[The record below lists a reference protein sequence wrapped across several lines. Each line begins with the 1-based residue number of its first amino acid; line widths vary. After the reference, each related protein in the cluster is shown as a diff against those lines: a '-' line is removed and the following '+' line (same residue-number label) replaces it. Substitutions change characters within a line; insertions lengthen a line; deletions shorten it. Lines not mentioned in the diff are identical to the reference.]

1 MITWDSG
8 GVATTL
14 AVGTSGQVLTS
25 NGAGDEPTFQTKPG
39 TGTVT
44 QVDTGTGLTGGP
56 ITTSGTVS
64 IVAGGGDTTQ
74 LADGAV
80 TLAKLDGTGTA
91 GQVLTSNGVGVAPS
105 YQAAGSGD
113 LLAANNLSDVA
124 NASSSRIN
132 LGLGSVATKNTI
144 NNDDWSGTDLSVAN
158 GGTGV
163 STLTDGGVLL
173 GSGTGAIT
181 ATAVL
186 ADGEMI
192 VGDGTTDPAIESGAT
207 LRASIGVSIGS
218 DVQAHSA
225 VLDATTASFLI
236 ADESKVDGIEAL
248 ADVTDATNV
257 SAAGGLLSGNNLSDV
272 GTAATALS
280 NIGGIGAATTNTLTN
295 KTFDA
300 NGTGNVISNIDIGNA
315 IAASQAEAEAGT
327 DNTKLVTPLRVKQAI
342 GALVAGLLLARS
354 NRRRLAL

>member
-1 MITWDSG
+1 
-8 GVATTL
+8 
-14 AVGTSGQVLTS
+14 
-25 NGAGDEPTFQTKPG
+25 
-39 TGTVT
+39 
-44 QVDTGTGLTGGP
+44 
-56 ITTSGTVS
+56 
-64 IVAGGGDTTQ
+64 
-74 LADGAV
+74 
-80 TLAKLDGTGTA
+80 
-91 GQVLTSNGVGVAPS
+91 
-105 YQAAGSGD
+105 
-113 LLAANNLSDVA
+113 
-124 NASSSRIN
+124 
-132 LGLGSVATKNTI
+132 
-144 NNDDWSGTDLSVAN
+144 
-158 GGTGV
+158 
-163 STLTDGGVLL
+163 
-173 GSGTGAIT
+173 
-181 ATAVL
+181 
-186 ADGEMI
+186 
-192 VGDGTTDPAIESGAT
+192 

-342 GALVAGLLLARS
+342 GALVASGGITLGTEQSTTSGTVKTFSSIPAGTKRITILFVGVSTGAS
-354 NRRRLAL
+354 NDIEVRLGDSGGIESTGYTSIGFLIFGSIPASTSSTTGFIIDAPSGGHDYHGHMVFCLEDSTANTWTCSHTAYGDTTQVHLGGGSKSLSAELTQLSLNTTAFDAGAVNINYE

>member
-1 MITWDSG
+1 MSQHDMTIDTAFGQDVQDGLQALASNSKGSSAPSTPYAGQQWLDDTATPWVLKIYDGADWIATGNIDATTNLMEVPDDGVGSSSVKNKSVTIAKLADGTAGELITWDSG

-64 IVAGGGDTTQ
+64 IVAGGVDTTQ

-192 VGDGTTDPAIESGAT
+192 GAT
-207 LRASIGVSIGS
+207 EPRILQSKAARHCVPQSVFP
-218 DVQAHSA
+218 SA
-225 VLDATTASFLI
+225 RT
-236 ADESKVDGIEAL
+236 SKHIVPF
-248 ADVTDATNV
+248 
-257 SAAGGLLSGNNLSDV
+257 SMPQPLL
-272 GTAATALS
+272 
-280 NIGGIGAATTNTLTN
+280 
-295 KTFDA
+295 F
-300 NGTGNVISNIDIGNA
+300 
-315 IAASQAEAEAGT
+315 
-327 DNTKLVTPLRVKQAI
+327 
-342 GALVAGLLLARS
+342 
-354 NRRRLAL
+354 